1 MASNE
6 YTSSEVVTFT
16 VTASVADASLI
27 LTDDWGLTYYYA
39 GSTKILD
46 TGKISGLTEN
56 TQYAIVT
63 IPVTASVG
71 EGKLIANALNT
82 LVGKKFN
89 VSFSDDVAYTKYQT
103 TLPTQTEVTTTD
115 KSGDPAYTLIAAANT
130 KDGTARYAK
139 LAAGDKKFAGGYEE
153 NTTDEVWVLVDGEL
167 KQISKDH
174 SFVQYL
180 VDKGE
185 ITREQAADHPDK
197 NIILRAVGVNETAT
211 GDIFKIGDY
220 DWILICSDGLTNHVS
235 NDAITKI
242 IAENTYSNGR
252 KRSLKAKIDE
262 LIDKANANGGG
273 DNITAVL
280 LEK

>member
-153 NTTDEVWVLVDGEL
+153 NTTETHTIVASSASGNSETIYTATYYVGLSGADDNGAQTSLATN
-167 KQISKDH
+167 
-174 SFVQYL
+174 
-180 VDKGE
+180 E
-185 ITREQAADHPDK
+185 ITITPALSE
-197 NIILRAVGVNETAT
+197 IS
-211 GDIFKIGDY
+211 GDSNSIDF
-220 DWILICSDGLTNHVS
+220 TN
-235 NDAITKI
+235 
-242 IAENTYSNGR
+242 
-252 KRSLKAKIDE
+252 
-262 LIDKANANGGG
+262 
-273 DNITAVL
+273 
-280 LEK
+280 

>member
-1 MASNE
+1 MKYAGKTDIGLKRRNNQDSYAILARNDCICAVVCDGMGGAKGGNVASNLAVKTFVTTVKKAIDRNKDGSLNE
-6 YTSSEVVTFT
+6 DEIKTLLEDALYNANEEV
-16 VTASVADASLI
+16 
-27 LTDDWGLTYYYA
+27 Y
-39 GSTKILD
+39 
-46 TGKISGLTEN
+46 N
-56 TQYAIVT
+56 R
-63 IPVTASVG
+63 SVG
-71 EGKLIANALNT
+71 DEELEGM
-82 LVGKKFN
+82 G
-89 VSFSDDVAYTKYQT
+89 T
-103 TLPTQTEVTTTD
+103 TLAAVIVSPAGCFAINI
-115 KSGDPAYTLIAAANT
+115 GDSRIYLQ
-130 KDGTARYAK
+130 K
-139 LAAGDKKFAGGYEE
+139 
-153 NTTDEVWVLVDGEL
+153 DGEL